1 MHDYGPLH
9 DLEACELARLLHARK
24 LSPVEVTE
32 AMLRRI
38 DTIDPKLHAYACL
51 TPELAIEQAKK
62 AEERIGKRQILGPL
76 HGVPIAVKDLCF
88 TKGVETCAGMP
99 LHRGFRP
106 ERDATIVRRLRE
118 AGAVLLGKL
127 QLTEGALVAHHPSV
141 PPPVNPW
148 HADLWSGASSSGSGV
163 ATAAGLCFAS
173 IGSDTGGSIRFP
185 SAANG
190 ITGIKP
196 TWGRVSRY
204 GCFELAASLDH
215 FGPMCRSAADAGAML
230 SIIAG
235 ADPNDPTARLDAV
248 PEMLAGVD
256 TELRNVRVG
265 LDDRFVGEGVDETT
279 SLVLR
284 EALATLRSLGATV
297 RSVAFP
303 AVDEALAD
311 WSPIC
316 AIEAAVAHGRTWP
329 SRRNEYGPA
338 LSAFLESA
346 SAFSA
351 LDYQRMLLRRRD
363 FAGRVAALFD
373 QADLLLLPVQPFASP
388 TSARLD
394 SIVASPDGL
403 LSLIRFTAPFDLS
416 GHPTITL
423 PAGFTARKTPVAVQL
438 VAQHLG
444 EPLLVRAGRAF
455 QRTTAWH
462 RRRPPV

>member
-1 MHDYGPLH
+1 MHDHESPHEL
-9 DLEACELARLLHARK
+9 DASELARLLHSRR

-38 DTIDPKLHAYACL
+38 EALDPRLHAYACV
-51 TPELAIEQAKK
+51 TPELALEQARK
-62 AEERIGKRQILGPL
+62 AEERIGRRQILGPL

-88 TKGVETCAGMP
+88 TKGIETCAGMP
-99 LHRGFRP
+99 VHRGFRP
-106 ERDATIVRRLRE
+106 DRDATIVTRLRE

-127 QLTEGALVAHHPSV
+127 QLTEGALVEHHPSI

-148 HADLWSGASSSGSGV
+148 HADHWSGASSSGSGV
-163 ATAAGLCFAS
+163 ATAAGLCFGS

-196 TWGRVSRY
+196 TWGRVSRH

-230 SIIAG
+230 AVLAG
-235 ADPNDPTARLDAV
+235 ADVDDPTALLDPV
-248 PEMLAGVD
+248 PDMLAGVD
-256 TELRNVRVG
+256 TELRNLRIG
-265 LDDRFVGEGVDETT
+265 IDERFVQEGVDATT
-279 SLVLR
+279 SAVVR
-284 EALATLRSLGATV
+284 EALSALRELGASTRNV
-297 RSVAFP
+297 DFP
-303 AVDEALAD
+303 AVDAALAD
-311 WSPIC
+311 WAPIC
-316 AIEAAVAHGRTWP
+316 AIEAAVAHGRTYP
-329 SRRNEYGPA
+329 SRRAEYGPA
-338 LSAFLESA
+338 LASFLDSA

-363 FAGRVAALFD
+363 FAGRLTALFE
-373 QADLLLLPVQPFASP
+373 QVDLLLLPAQPFASP
-388 TSARLD
+388 TKTELSQLVSSEA
-394 SIVASPDGL
+394 GL

-423 PAGFTARKTPVAVQL
+423 PAGFTAQRTPVAVQL
-438 VAQHLG
+438 VAQRLH

-455 QRTTAWH
+455 QRATDWH